1 MSEQSQAPGTVTTF
15 GHGTVR
21 GVPDLMRVEI
31 SVETQASTVALA
43 YNQAGQRAAAVSA
56 SLRSHDVPTVDIAT
70 SGLSVRTEKVRVDG
84 GGSKISGYV
93 ASTTMTVLLRDIDT
107 GNTSEGSEPQ
117 RDPAAIIADCV
128 EVGGDAVR
136 LGGLQL
142 TFADQESLLVRARN
156 AAWANALAKAGQY
169 AERAGRA
176 LGAVLEVTEDSS
188 APGPR
193 PRARTGT
200 VAFTAATV
208 PIETGESEV
217 GTDVRVTW
225 QLD

>member
-31 SVETQASTVALA
+31 SVETQASTVTLA

-56 SLRSHDVPTVDIAT
+56 SLRSHDVPTADIAT

-93 ASTTMTVLLRDIDT
+93 ASTTMTVLLRNIETVD
-107 GNTSEGSEPQ
+107 TSESQ

-128 EVGGDAVR
+128 EAGGDAVR

-142 TFADQESLLVRARN
+142 TFVDQEPLLVKARD
-156 AAWANALAKAGQY
+156 AAWANALAKADQY
-169 AERAGRA
+169 AARAGRS
-176 LGAVLEVTEDSS
+176 LGAVLEVTEDGS

-193 PRARTGT
+193 PRARTA
-200 VAFTAATV
+200 VAFTAAAV